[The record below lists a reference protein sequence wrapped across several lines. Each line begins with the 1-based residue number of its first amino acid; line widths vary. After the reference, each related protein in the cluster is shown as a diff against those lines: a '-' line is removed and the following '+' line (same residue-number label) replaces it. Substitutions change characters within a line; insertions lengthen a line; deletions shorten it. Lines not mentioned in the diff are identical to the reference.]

1 MKHSKIIKRFK
12 FLPGYLRDKF
22 FTAGSNGVIYIVE
35 ENGWVIKEDGEYIA
49 QAVSSRGLS
58 SSLDTMPIFYARK
71 ILHFGSLNTYCTKTA
86 RMVDRTNKIVVTVW
100 HGDFGISDDMDKKIN
115 HVLDSQHL
123 IDCLVVS
130 TSIMEKRFKKW
141 GFPESKLVRIP
152 GGIDPRYFYQYPQ
165 QQRLA
170 IRQELKIPKEAI
182 VIGSFQKDG
191 QGWGE
196 GLEPKLIKGPDVFV
210 EAVAELAKKHNIH
223 CLLTGRAR
231 GFVKRQLEQKGVP
244 YSHLNLDKALQVAKY
259 YNALDMYIVASR
271 EEGGPK
277 AIPESMA
284 TGVPLISTR
293 VGIAPDA
300 IIDGEN
306 GFIVDVEDVQGIVK
320 AAEKILHNKELTQKI
335 VSNALDTARD
345 YNWEVIVERYLDLYL
360 ELQNE

>member
-1 MKHSKIIKRFK
+1 
-12 FLPGYLRDKF
+12 
-22 FTAGSNGVIYIVE
+22 
-35 ENGWVIKEDGEYIA
+35 
-49 QAVSSRGLS
+49 
-58 SSLDTMPIFYARK
+58 
-71 ILHFGSLNTYCTKTA
+71 
-86 RMVDRTNKIVVTVW
+86 
-100 HGDFGISDDMDKKIN
+100 
-115 HVLDSQHL
+115 
-123 IDCLVVS
+123 
-130 TSIMEKRFKKW
+130 MEKRFKKW